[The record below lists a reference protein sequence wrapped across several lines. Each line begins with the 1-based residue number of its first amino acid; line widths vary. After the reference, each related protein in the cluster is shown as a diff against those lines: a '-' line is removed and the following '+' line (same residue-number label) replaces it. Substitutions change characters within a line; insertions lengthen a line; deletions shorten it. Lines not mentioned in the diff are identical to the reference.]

1 MTPLTASPDMGG
13 VLPELL
19 VDNPREAINP
29 GVLLGVLK
37 DILLRCDGILDPVT
51 YLVLVQST
59 GGGLSV
65 FFPQVMVAS
74 LSPSFTVLRRCRHR
88 ASLLRG
94 PKRSPGSPCNRGKWR

>member
-13 VLPELL
+13 VRPELL

-29 GVLLGVLK
+29 GVLLGVLE
-37 DILLRCDGILDPVT
+37 DILLRCDGILNPVT

-74 LSPSFTVLRRCRHR
+74 LSPLFMVLR
-88 ASLLRG
+88 
-94 PKRSPGSPCNRGKWR
+94 RSPGSPCNRGKWR